1 MVTFRLATTTDTRV
15 RIEYI
20 LLGPNGTRVSHTVRD
35 VVVGSLSRF
44 AFKTG
49 PRLGT
54 AGDSKFA
61 GSCSNPPGQAETDCP
76 GERVTMCCLDSPC
89 WVGCG
94 DNRCPKEES
103 KIR

>member
-1 MVTFRLATTTDTRV
+1 MTSSCP
-15 RIEYI
+15 
-20 LLGPNGTRVSHTVRD
+20 LLRCPNGTRVSHTVRD
-35 VVVGSLSRF
+35 VMVGSLSRF

-49 PRLGT
+49 PRLG
-54 AGDSKFA
+54 AAADSTFA
-61 GSCSNPPGQAETDCP
+61 GSCSNPPGQAETACP

-94 DNRCPKEES
+94 DNRCPKDES